1 MRASFYFSFAFFI
14 SLFFVS
20 AALSQERERRGPRFA
35 MQKKQE
41 TPDSLKSKYKYTE
54 AFANGF
60 YSNAGSPA
68 RSASGK
74 PGHGY
79 WQNQADYSIAVT
91 LDASQNKIFGNE
103 TITYTNNS
111 NDSLEFLWLQLDQN
125 LFEDDSRGNAIIP
138 IRGSRNGARGQSF
151 DGGYKISSVSVT
163 SGKGRKKKTSSVR
176 YKISDTR
183 MKVYLPK
190 PLKARGGKINLNIGF
205 SFTSPDYGSD
215 RMGVLETANG
225 KLFTVAQWYP
235 RMCVY
240 DDLNGWN
247 TLPYLG
253 AGEFYLEY
261 GDFNVDI
268 TAPSDH
274 IVVCS
279 GELLNPSDVYTSEQ
293 EKRWDVAAKSDETVF
308 IRSADEVN
316 SLSSRPNNSGPLTW
330 KFRIENARDV
340 AWASSSAFIL
350 DAARIALPSG
360 EQSMA
365 ISAYPVESIGD
376 KAWGRSTEYTKY
388 SVEHYSKKWF
398 EYPYPT
404 AINVAGIVGGMEY
417 PGVSFCS
424 YKATEAGL
432 WGVTDHEFGHNWFP
446 MIVGSNERLYAWM
459 DEGFNSFINI
469 LSTMEFNDGE
479 YYRGE
484 IDMHQQ
490 GKRLAQFENFMGEM
504 EPMISAPDNLKEMSL
519 GLLGYQKPAQV
530 LVLLRNSVLGEERF
544 DEAFKEYVHRWAYK
558 HPGPDDFFRTMENVS
573 GEDLGWF
580 WRSWILNNWKLDQ
593 AVTGVS
599 HKKNFKKVRGATISI
614 KNLEK
619 IPMPV
624 EIEITTVSGNKILKK
639 LPVEIWKRNV
649 EWSFMVD
656 VSEEIKSVVI
666 DPDKKYPDINS
677 ENNVWSAKQ

>member
-1 MRASFYFSFAFFI
+1 MRISFYFFFAFFV

-41 TPDSLKSKYKYTE
+41 TPDSLKSTYKYTE

-60 YSNAGSPA
+60 YSNAGSPT

-74 PGHGY
+74 PGHDY
-79 WQNQADYSIAVT
+79 WQNQADYNIAVT

-111 NDSLEFLWLQLDQN
+111 YDSLEFLWLQLDQN
-125 LFEDDSRGNAIIP
+125 LFEDSSRGNAVIP
-138 IRGSRNGARGQSF
+138 VGGSRNGARAQKF
-151 DGGYKISSVSVT
+151 DGGFKISSVSA
-163 SGKGRKKKTSSVR
+163 SYGRGRKKETKALK
-176 YKISDTR
+176 YKVYETR

-190 PLKARGGKINLNIGF
+190 PLKAEGGKIKLNLDF
-205 SFTSPDYGSD
+205 SFTSPNYGSD
-215 RMGVLETANG
+215 RMGVLETKNG

-279 GELLNPSDVYTSEQ
+279 GELLNPGDVYTAEQ
-293 EKRWDVAAKSDETVF
+293 EKRWGAAEKSDETVF

-316 SLSSRPNNSGPLTW
+316 SPDSRPSSSTLTW
-330 KFRIENARDV
+330 KYRIENARDV

-350 DAARIALPSG
+350 DAARINLPSG
-360 EQSMA
+360 EKAMS
-365 ISAYPVESIGD
+365 ISAYPVESMGE

-398 EYPYPT
+398 EYPYPA

-459 DEGFNSFINI
+459 DEGFNSFINE
-469 LSTMEFNDGE
+469 LSTEVFNGGE
-479 YYRGE
+479 YYRGAG
-484 IDMHQQ
+484 DMHQQ
-490 GKRLAQFENFMGEM
+490 AQRLAQFERFMGEM
-504 EPMISAPDNLKEMSL
+504 EPVISAPDNLKEMSL
-519 GLLGYQKPAQV
+519 GILGYQKPAQV
-530 LVLLRNSVLGEERF
+530 LMMLRNSVLGEERF

-593 AVTGVS
+593 AITGVTY
-599 HKKNFKKVRGATISI
+599 KKNFKKVRGATISI

-624 EIEITTVSGNKILKK
+624 EIEITTVSGKKILKK
-639 LPVEIWKRNV
+639 LPVEVWKRNV
-649 EWSFMVD
+649 EWS
-656 VSEEIKSVVI
+656 I
-666 DPDKKYPDINS
+666 PDKYSIIDFNGRGRSIILKRFLI
-677 ENNVWSAKQ
+677 K

>member
-1 MRASFYFSFAFFI
+1 MRISFFI
-14 SLFFVS
+14 S
-20 AALSQERERRGPRFA
+20 ALVFLCSLSFNAQESFE
-35 MQKKQE
+35 
-41 TPDSLKSKYKYTE
+41 SVYKYTDV
-54 AFANGF
+54 FANNF
-60 YSNAGSPA
+60 YSSDGTST

-74 PGHGY
+74 PGHDY
-79 WQNQADYSIAVT
+79 WQNQADYKIAVT
-91 LDASQNKIFGNE
+91 LDPSQNKIFGNE

-111 NDSLEFLWLQLDQN
+111 HDSLEFLWLQLDQN
-125 LFEDDSRGNAIIP
+125 LFENSSRGNAIVP
-138 IRGSRNGARGQSF
+138 IGGSRNGARGQSF
-151 DGGYKISSVSVT
+151 DGGFKISSVSVT
-163 SGKGRKKKTSSVR
+163 DGKGRKKKTSSMK
-176 YKISDTR
+176 YKIYETR

-190 PLKARGGKINLNIGF
+190 PLKAEGEKIKLNISF

-215 RMGVLETANG
+215 RMGVLETKNG

-261 GDFNVDI
+261 GDFNIDI

-293 EKRWDVAAKSDETVF
+293 EKRWEAATKSDETVF
-308 IRSADEVN
+308 IRNADEIN
-316 SLSSRPNNSGPLTW
+316 SPSSRPSKSSALTW

-350 DAARIALPSG
+350 DAARINLPGG
-360 EQSMA
+360 EKSMA
-365 ISAYPVESIGD
+365 VSAYPVESIGD

-388 SVEHYSKKWF
+388 SIEHYSKKWL
-398 EYPYPT
+398 EYPYPA

-417 PGVSFCS
+417 PGIVFCS
-424 YKATEAGL
+424 YQATEAGL
-432 WGVTDHEFGHNWFP
+432 WGVTDHEFGHIWFP

-459 DEGFNSFINI
+459 DEGFNTFINV
-469 LSTMEFNDGE
+469 LSTMEFNNGE
-479 YYRGE
+479 YYG
-484 IDMHQQ
+484 
-490 GKRLAQFENFMGEM
+490 GKRDMQKQGQRLVKFEEFFGPM
-504 EPMISAPDNLKEMSL
+504 EPIISAPDNLKEMSL
-519 GLLGYQKPAQV
+519 GMLGYQKPAAV
-530 LVLLRNSVLGEERF
+530 LLLLRNSVLGEERF
-544 DEAFKEYVHRWAYK
+544 DEAFKEYVRRWAYK

-593 AVTGVS
+593 AVTNVS
-599 HKKNFKKVRGATISI
+599 YKKNFKKISKAIITI

-624 EIEITTVSGNKILKK
+624 EIEITTASGSKILKN

-656 VSEEIKSVVI
+656 VSEEITSVVI

-677 ENNVWSAKQ
+677 ENNVWPAKEL

>member
-1 MRASFYFSFAFFI
+1 MRALFLYLFVASFFLGLSFSIA
-14 SLFFVS
+14 
-20 AALSQERERRGPRFA
+20 QERRGPRFA

-41 TPDSLKSKYKYTE
+41 NPDDPKSVYKYTE
-54 AFANGF
+54 VFANGF
-60 YSNAGSPA
+60 YSNAGSPT

-74 PGHGY
+74 PGYDY
-79 WQNQADYSIAVT
+79 WQNEADYDIAIT
-91 LDASQNKIFGNE
+91 LDPSENKIFGSE

-111 NDSLEFLWLQLDQN
+111 HDSLEFLWLQLDQN
-125 LFEDDSRGNAIIP
+125 LFEDSSRGNAIIP
-138 IRGSRNGARGQSF
+138 INGSRNGARGQSF

-163 SGKGRKKKTSSVR
+163 DGKGRRQKTTVVK
-176 YKISDTR
+176 YKIYETR
-183 MKVYLPK
+183 MKVYLPQ
-190 PLKARGGKINLNIGF
+190 PLKAEGGKIKLNIAF

-215 RMGVLETANG
+215 RMGVLETKNG

-240 DDLNGWN
+240 DDLSGWN

-261 GDFNVDI
+261 GDFNIDI
-268 TAPSDH
+268 TAPADH

-279 GELLNPSDVYTSEQ
+279 GELLNPSDVYTPLQ
-293 EKRWDVAAKSDETVF
+293 EKRWAAAEKSDETVF

-316 SLSSRPNNSGPLTW
+316 SPNSRPSATTLTW
-330 KFRIENARDV
+330 KFRIENARDA

-350 DAARIALPSG
+350 DAARINLPSG
-360 EQSMA
+360 EKSMA
-365 ISAYPVESIGD
+365 ISAYPIESVGY

-388 SVEHYSKKWF
+388 SIEHYSKKWL
-398 EYPYPT
+398 EYPYST

-432 WGVTDHEFGHNWFP
+432 WGVTDHEFGHIWFP

-459 DEGFNSFINI
+459 DEGFNSFINE
-469 LSTMEFNDGE
+469 LSTMEFNEGE
-479 YYRGE
+479 YYRGPSN
-484 IDMHQQ
+484 MHRQAQ
-490 GKRLAQFENFMGEM
+490 RLAQFETFMGEM
-504 EPMISAPDNLKEMSL
+504 EPMISAPDNLREMSL
-519 GLLGYQKPAQV
+519 GILGYQKPAEV
-530 LVLLRNSVLGEERF
+530 LMMLRNSVLGAERF

-599 HKKNFKKVRGATISI
+599 YKKNFDKIYKAKITI
-614 KNLEK
+614 KNMEK

-624 EIEITTVSGNKILKK
+624 EIEITTASGLKIMKN
-639 LPVEIWKRNV
+639 LPVEVWKRNV

-677 ENNVWSAKQ
+677 SNNVWPLK

>member
-1 MRASFYFSFAFFI
+1 MRVSFYFFFPFFI
-14 SLFFVS
+14 SLFFVN

-35 MQKKQE
+35 MQQKQE

-60 YSNAGSPA
+60 YSNTGSPA

-74 PGHGY
+74 PGRGY
-79 WQNQADYSIAVT
+79 WQNQADYDIAVT

-111 NDSLEFLWLQLDQN
+111 HDSLEFLWLQLDQN
-125 LFEDDSRGNAIIP
+125 LFEDSSRGNAIIP
-138 IRGSRNGARGQSF
+138 IRGSRNGARGQNF

-163 SGKGRKKKTSSVR
+163 DGKGRRQKTTVVK
-176 YKISDTR
+176 YKIYETR
-183 MKVYLPK
+183 MKVYLPQ
-190 PLKARGGKINLNIGF
+190 PLKAEGGKIKLNIGF

-215 RMGVLETANG
+215 RMGVLETKNG

-240 DDLNGWN
+240 DDLSGWN

-261 GDFNVDI
+261 GDFNIDI
-268 TAPSDH
+268 TAPANH

-279 GELLNPSDVYTSEQ
+279 GELLNPGDVYTPLQ
-293 EKRWDVAAKSDETVF
+293 EKRWAAAEKSDETVF
-308 IRSADEVN
+308 IRGADEVN
-316 SLSSRPNNSGPLTW
+316 SPDSRPEGGTLTW
-330 KFRIENARDV
+330 KFRIENARDA

-350 DAARIALPSG
+350 DAARINLPSG
-360 EQSMA
+360 EKSMA
-365 ISAYPVESIGD
+365 VSAYPIESMGD

-388 SVEHYSKKWF
+388 SVEHYSKKWL

-459 DEGFNSFINI
+459 DEGFNSFINK
-469 LSTMEFNDGE
+469 LSTKEFNEGE

-484 IDMHQQ
+484 GNMHQQ
-490 GKRLAQFENFMGEM
+490 AQRLAQFENFMGEM

-544 DEAFKEYVHRWAYK
+544 DEAFKEYIHRWAYK

-599 HKKNFKKVRGATISI
+599 HKKNFEKVRGATISI

-639 LPVEIWKRNV
+639 LPVEVWKRNV
-649 EWSFMVD
+649 EWSFTVD
-656 VSEEIKSVVI
+656 VSEEIRSVVI

-677 ENNVWSAKQ
+677 KNNSWSNE

>member
-1 MRASFYFSFAFFI
+1 MRSSFYFFFAFFV
-14 SLFFVS
+14 SLFFVN
-20 AALSQERERRGPRFA
+20 ATLSQERRGPRFA

-41 TPDSLKSKYKYTE
+41 NPDTLKSTYKYTE
-54 AFANGF
+54 VFANGF
-60 YSNAGSPA
+60 YSNAGSPT
-68 RSASGK
+68 RSASGE
-74 PGHGY
+74 PGHDY
-79 WQNQADYSIAVT
+79 WQNQADYNIAVT

-111 NDSLEFLWLQLDQN
+111 HDSLEFLWLQLDQN
-125 LFEDDSRGNAIIP
+125 LFENSSRGNAIVP

-151 DGGYKISSVSVT
+151 NGGFKISSVSVT
-163 SGKGRKKKTSSVR
+163 DGKGRKKKTSVVK
-176 YKISDTR
+176 YKIHETR

-190 PLKARGGKINLNIGF
+190 PLKAEGGKIKLNIGF

-215 RMGVLETANG
+215 RMGVLETKNG

-261 GDFNVDI
+261 GDFNIDI

-350 DAARIALPSG
+350 DAARISLPSG

-398 EYPYPT
+398 EYPYPA

-459 DEGFNSFINI
+459 DEGFNSFINM

-484 IDMHQQ
+484 IDMQKQ
-490 GKRLAQFENFMGEM
+490 GQRLAQLEEFFGPM

-519 GLLGYQKPAQV
+519 GLLGYQKPAAV
-530 LVLLRNSVLGEERF
+530 LMLLRNSVLGEERF
-544 DEAFKEYVHRWAYK
+544 DEAFKEYVRRWAYK

-580 WRSWILNNWKLDQ
+580 WRSWVLNNWKLDQ

-599 HKKNFKKVRGATISI
+599 YKKNFKKIRGAIISI

-624 EIEITTVSGNKILKK
+624 EIEITTVSGGKILKK

-649 EWSFMVD
+649 EWSFMID
-656 VSEEIKSVVI
+656 ISEEITSIVI

-677 ENNVWSAKQ
+677 ENNVWPAKQL

>member
-1 MRASFYFSFAFFI
+1 MRIPFLYLFVACFFLSSSFSIA
-14 SLFFVS
+14 
-20 AALSQERERRGPRFA
+20 QERRGPRFA

-41 TPDSLKSKYKYTE
+41 NPDAPKSNYKYTE
-54 AFANGF
+54 VFANGF
-60 YSNAGSPA
+60 YSNAGSPT

-74 PGHGY
+74 PGHDY
-79 WQNQADYSIAVT
+79 WQNEADYDIAVT
-91 LDASQNKIFGNE
+91 LDPSENKIFGSE

-111 NDSLEFLWLQLDQN
+111 HDSLEFLWLQLDQN
-125 LFEDDSRGNAIIP
+125 LFEDGSRGNAIIP
-138 IRGSRNGARGQSF
+138 INGSRNGARGQSF

-163 SGKGRKKKTSSVR
+163 DGKGRRQKTAVVK
-176 YKISDTR
+176 YKLYETR
-183 MKVYLPK
+183 MKVYLPQ
-190 PLKARGGKINLNIGF
+190 PLKAEGGKIKLNIAF

-215 RMGVLETANG
+215 RMGVLETKNG
-225 KLFTVAQWYP
+225 KLFTIAQWYP

-240 DDLNGWN
+240 DDLVGWN

-261 GDFNVDI
+261 GDFNIDI
-268 TAPSDH
+268 TAPSEH

-279 GELLNPSDVYTSEQ
+279 GELLNPSDVYTPLQ
-293 EKRWDVAAKSDETVF
+293 EKRWATAEKSDETVF

-316 SLSSRPNNSGPLTW
+316 SPDSRPESGALTW
-330 KFRIENARDV
+330 KFRIENARDA

-350 DAARIALPSG
+350 DAARINLPSG
-360 EQSMA
+360 EKSMA
-365 ISAYPVESIGD
+365 VSAYPIESMGD

-388 SVEHYSKKWF
+388 SIEHYSKKWL
-398 EYPYPT
+398 EYPYST

-432 WGVTDHEFGHNWFP
+432 WGVTDHEFGHIWFP

-459 DEGFNSFINI
+459 DEGFNSFINE
-469 LSTMEFNDGE
+469 LSTMEFNEGE
-479 YYRGE
+479 YYRGPS
-484 IDMHQQ
+484 DMHRQAQ
-490 GKRLAQFENFMGEM
+490 RLAQFETFMGEM

-519 GLLGYQKPAQV
+519 GILGYQKPAQV
-530 LVLLRNSVLGEERF
+530 LMMLRNSVLGAERF

-599 HKKNFKKVRGATISI
+599 YKKNFDKIYKAKITI
-614 KNLEK
+614 KNMEK

-624 EIEITTVSGNKILKK
+624 EIEITTVSGLKIMKN
-639 LPVEIWKRNV
+639 LPVEVWKRNV

-656 VSEEIKSVVI
+656 VSEEISSVII
-666 DPDKKYPDINS
+666 DPDKKYPDVNS
-677 ENNVWSAKQ
+677 ANNVWPVR

>member
-1 MRASFYFSFAFFI
+1 MRTLFLYLFVAGFFLSS
-14 SLFFVS
+14 SLTI
-20 AALSQERERRGPRFA
+20 AQERRGPRFA

-41 TPDSLKSKYKYTE
+41 NPDAPKSVYKYTE
-54 AFANGF
+54 VFANGF
-60 YSNAGSPA
+60 YSNAGSPT

-79 WQNQADYSIAVT
+79 WQNEADYDIAVT
-91 LDASQNKIFGNE
+91 LDPSENKIFGTE

-111 NDSLEFLWLQLDQN
+111 HDSLEFLWLQLDQN
-125 LFEDDSRGNAIIP
+125 LFEDGSRGNAIIP
-138 IRGSRNGARGQSF
+138 INGSRNGARGQSF
-151 DGGYKISSVSVT
+151 DGGYKISSVTVT
-163 SGKGRKKKTSSVR
+163 EGKGGRQKTAVVK
-176 YKISDTR
+176 YKIYETR

-190 PLKARGGKINLNIGF
+190 PLKAGGGKIKLNIGF
-205 SFTSPDYGSD
+205 SFTSPEYGSD
-215 RMGVLETANG
+215 RMGVLETKNG

-261 GDFNVDI
+261 GDFNIDI
-268 TAPSDH
+268 TAPANH

-279 GELLNPSDVYTSEQ
+279 GELLNPSDVYTPLQ
-293 EKRWDVAAKSDETVF
+293 EKRWDAAEKSDETIF

-316 SLSSRPNNSGPLTW
+316 SPNSRPSATTLTW
-330 KFRIENARDV
+330 KFRIERARDA

-350 DAARIALPSG
+350 DAARINLPSG
-360 EQSMA
+360 EKSMA
-365 ISAYPVESIGD
+365 ISAYPIESVGY

-388 SVEHYSKKWF
+388 SIEHYSKKWL
-398 EYPYPT
+398 EYPYST

-424 YKATEAGL
+424 YKATEASL
-432 WGVTDHEFGHNWFP
+432 WGVTDHEFGHIWFP

-459 DEGFNSFINI
+459 DEGFNSFINE
-469 LSTMEFNDGE
+469 LSTMEFNEGE
-479 YYRGE
+479 YYRGPSN
-484 IDMHQQ
+484 MHRQAQ
-490 GKRLAQFENFMGEM
+490 RLAQFETFMGEM
-504 EPMISAPDNLKEMSL
+504 EPMISAPDNLREMSL
-519 GLLGYQKPAQV
+519 GILGYQKPAEV
-530 LVLLRNSVLGEERF
+530 LMMLRNSVLGAERF

-599 HKKNFKKVRGATISI
+599 YKKNFDKIYKAKITI
-614 KNLEK
+614 KNMEK

-624 EIEITTVSGNKILKK
+624 EIEITTASGLKIMKN
-639 LPVEIWKRNV
+639 LPVEVWKRNV

-666 DPDKKYPDINS
+666 DPEKKYPDINS
-677 ENNVWSAKQ
+677 SNNVWPLK

>member
-1 MRASFYFSFAFFI
+1 
-14 SLFFVS
+14 
-20 AALSQERERRGPRFA
+20 
-35 MQKKQE
+35 
-41 TPDSLKSKYKYTE
+41 
-54 AFANGF
+54 
-60 YSNAGSPA
+60 
-68 RSASGK
+68 
-74 PGHGY
+74 
-79 WQNQADYSIAVT
+79 
-91 LDASQNKIFGNE
+91 
-103 TITYTNNS
+103 
-111 NDSLEFLWLQLDQN
+111 
-125 LFEDDSRGNAIIP
+125 
-138 IRGSRNGARGQSF
+138 
-151 DGGYKISSVSVT
+151 
-163 SGKGRKKKTSSVR
+163 
-176 YKISDTR
+176 
-183 MKVYLPK
+183 
-190 PLKARGGKINLNIGF
+190 
-205 SFTSPDYGSD
+205 
-215 RMGVLETANG
+215 
-225 KLFTVAQWYP
+225 
-235 RMCVY
+235 MCVY

-261 GDFNVDI
+261 GDFDI
-268 TAPSDH
+268 SITTPSDH

-279 GELLNPSDVYTSEQ
+279 GELLNPSDVYTPEQ
-293 EKRWDVAAKSDETVF
+293 EKRWGAAEKSDETIF

-316 SLSSRPNNSGPLTW
+316 SPDSRPESGTLTW
-330 KFRIENARDV
+330 RFRIENARDA

-360 EQSMA
+360 EKSMA
-365 ISAYPVESIGD
+365 ISAYPVESMGD

-388 SVEHYSKKWF
+388 SIEHYSKKWL

-404 AINVAGIVGGMEY
+404 AINVAGVVGGMEY

-490 GKRLAQFENFMGEM
+490 GKRLAQFEKFMGEM

-519 GLLGYQKPAQV
+519 GMLGYQKPAAV
-530 LVLLRNSVLGEERF
+530 LMLLRNSVLGEERF

>member
-1 MRASFYFSFAFFI
+1 MRTLFLYLFVASFF
-14 SLFFVS
+14 
-20 AALSQERERRGPRFA
+20 LSSYLTIAQERRGPRFA

-41 TPDSLKSKYKYTE
+41 NPDAPKSTYKYTE
-54 AFANGF
+54 VFANGF
-60 YSNAGSPA
+60 YSNTGSPT

-74 PGHGY
+74 PGHDY
-79 WQNQADYSIAVT
+79 WQNEADYNIAVT
-91 LDASQNKIFGNE
+91 LDPSENKIFGSE

-111 NDSLEFLWLQLDQN
+111 HDSLEFLWLQLDQN
-125 LFEDDSRGNAIIP
+125 LFEDSSRGNAIIP
-138 IRGSRNGARGQSF
+138 INGSRNGARGQSF

-163 SGKGRKKKTSSVR
+163 DGKGRRQKTTAVK
-176 YKISDTR
+176 YKIYETR

-190 PLKARGGKINLNIGF
+190 PLKAEGGEIKLNIGF
-205 SFTSPDYGSD
+205 SFTSPEYGSD
-215 RMGVLETANG
+215 RMGVLETKNG

-261 GDFNVDI
+261 GDFNIDI
-268 TAPSDH
+268 TAPSEH

-279 GELLNPSDVYTSEQ
+279 GELLNPGDVYTAEQ
-293 EKRWDVAAKSDETVF
+293 EKRWGAAEKSDETVF

-316 SLSSRPNNSGPLTW
+316 SPDSRPESGTLTW
-330 KFRIENARDV
+330 KFRIENARDA

-350 DAARIALPSG
+350 DAARINLPSG
-360 EQSMA
+360 EKSMA
-365 ISAYPVESIGD
+365 ISAYPIESMGD

-459 DEGFNSFINI
+459 DEGFNTFINE
-469 LSTMEFNDGE
+469 LSTMEFNGGE

-484 IDMHQQ
+484 LDMHQQ
-490 GKRLAQFENFMGEM
+490 AQRLAQFERFMGEM

-519 GLLGYQKPAQV
+519 GMLGYQKPAAV
-530 LVLLRNSVLGEERF
+530 LMLLRNSVLGEKRF
-544 DEAFKEYVHRWAYK
+544 DEAFKEYVHSWAYK

-593 AVTGVS
+593 AVTDVS
-599 HKKNFKKVRGATISI
+599 YKKNFDKIYKAKITI
-614 KNLEK
+614 KNMEK

-624 EIEITTVSGNKILKK
+624 EIEITTVSGLKIMKN
-639 LPVEIWKRNV
+639 LPVEVWKRNV
-649 EWSFMVD
+649 EWSFMID
-656 VSEEIKSVVI
+656 VSEEISSVII
-666 DPDKKYPDINS
+666 DPDKKYPDVNGA
-677 ENNVWSAKQ
+677 NNVWPRKK

>member
-1 MRASFYFSFAFFI
+1 MRASFYFFFAFFV
-14 SLFFVS
+14 SLFFVN
-20 AALSQERERRGPRFA
+20 ATLSQERRGPRA
-35 MQKKQE
+35 VMQKKQE

-60 YSNAGSPA
+60 YSNAGNPT

-74 PGHGY
+74 PGHDY
-79 WQNQADYSIAVT
+79 WQNQADYNIAVT

-103 TITYTNNS
+103 TVTYTNNS
-111 NDSLEFLWLQLDQN
+111 HDSLEFLWLQLDQN
-125 LFEDDSRGNAIIP
+125 LFEDTSRGNAIIP

-151 DGGYKISSVSVT
+151 SGGFEISSVSVT
-163 SGKGRKKKTSSVR
+163 GGKGRKKKTSVVK
-176 YKISDTR
+176 YKIHETR
-183 MKVYLPK
+183 MKVYLPS
-190 PLKARGGKINLNIGF
+190 PLKAEGGKIKLNIGF

-215 RMGVLETANG
+215 RMGVLETKNG

-235 RMCVY
+235 RVCVY

-268 TAPSDH
+268 TTPSDH

-279 GELLNPSDVYTSEQ
+279 GELLNPEDVYTPEQ
-293 EKRWDVAAKSDETVF
+293 EKRWNAAEKSDETVF

-316 SLSSRPNNSGPLTW
+316 SPDSRPSSSTLTW

-350 DAARIALPSG
+350 DAARITLPSG
-360 EQSMA
+360 EKSMA
-365 ISAYPVESIGD
+365 ISAYPVESMED
-376 KAWGRSTEYTKY
+376 KAWGRSTEYTK
-388 SVEHYSKKWF
+388 SSIEHYSKKWL
-398 EYPYPT
+398 EYPYPA

-417 PGVSFCS
+417 PGIVFCS

-432 WGVTDHEFGHNWFP
+432 WGVTDHEFGHIWFP

-459 DEGFNSFINI
+459 DEGFNTFINV
-469 LSTMEFNDGE
+469 LSTAEFNNGE
-479 YYRGE
+479 YYE
-484 IDMHQQ
+484 
-490 GKRLAQFENFMGEM
+490 GKRDMQKQGQRLAKFEELFGPM

-519 GLLGYQKPAQV
+519 GMLGYQKPAAV
-530 LVLLRNSVLGEERF
+530 LLLLRNSVLGEVRF

-580 WRSWILNNWKLDQ
+580 WRSWVLNNWKLDQ
-593 AVTGVS
+593 AVTNVS
-599 HKKNFKKVRGATISI
+599 YKKNFKKIYKAIITI

-624 EIEITTVSGNKILKK
+624 EIEITTASGSKILKN

-656 VSEEIKSVVI
+656 ISEEITSVVI

-677 ENNVWSAKQ
+677 ENNVWPAKQL

>member
-1 MRASFYFSFAFFI
+1 MRASFYFFFAFFV
-14 SLFFVS
+14 SLFFVN
-20 AALSQERERRGPRFA
+20 ATLSQERRGPRLA

-41 TPDSLKSKYKYTE
+41 NPDTLKSTYKYTE
-54 AFANGF
+54 VFANGF
-60 YSNAGSPA
+60 YSNAGSPT

-74 PGHGY
+74 PGYDY
-79 WQNQADYSIAVT
+79 WQNQADYKIAVT
-91 LDASQNKIFGNE
+91 LDPSQNKIFGNE

-111 NDSLEFLWLQLDQN
+111 HDSLEFLWLQLDQN
-125 LFEDDSRGNAIIP
+125 LFEDSSRGNAVIP
-138 IRGSRNGARGQSF
+138 VGGSRNGARGQGF
-151 DGGYKISSVSVT
+151 DGGYKISSVSAAY
-163 SGKGRKKKTSSVR
+163 GKGGKKKTKALK
-176 YKISDTR
+176 YKIYETR
-183 MKVYLPK
+183 MKISLPK
-190 PLKARGGKINLNIGF
+190 PLKAEGGKIKLNIGF

-215 RMGVLETANG
+215 RMGVLETKNG

-268 TAPSDH
+268 TTPSDH

-279 GELLNPSDVYTSEQ
+279 GELLNPDDVYTPEQ
-293 EKRWDVAAKSDETVF
+293 EKRWNAAEKSDETVF

-316 SLSSRPNNSGPLTW
+316 SPDSRPSSSTLTW

-350 DAARIALPSG
+350 DAARITLPSG
-360 EQSMA
+360 EKSMA
-365 ISAYPVESIGD
+365 ISAYPVESMGD
-376 KAWGRSTEYTKY
+376 KAWGRSTEYTK
-388 SVEHYSKKWF
+388 SSIEHYSKKWL
-398 EYPYPT
+398 EYPYPAAT
-404 AINVAGIVGGMEY
+404 NVAGIVGGMEY
-417 PGVSFCS
+417 PGIVFCS

-432 WGVTDHEFGHNWFP
+432 WGVTDHEFGHIWFP

-459 DEGFNSFINI
+459 DEGFNTFINV
-469 LSTMEFNDGE
+469 LSTAEFNNGE
-479 YYRGE
+479 YYG
-484 IDMHQQ
+484 
-490 GKRLAQFENFMGEM
+490 GKRDMQKQGQRLAKFEELFGPM
-504 EPMISAPDNLKEMSL
+504 EPMISAPGNLKERNL
-519 GLLGYQKPAQV
+519 GMLGYQKPAAV
-530 LVLLRNSVLGEERF
+530 LLLLRNSVLGEERF
-544 DEAFKEYVHRWAYK
+544 DEAFKEYVRRWAYK

-593 AVTGVS
+593 AVTNVS
-599 HKKNFKKVRGATISI
+599 YKKNFNKISKAIITI

-624 EIEITTVSGNKILKK
+624 EIEITTASGRKILKV

-656 VSEEIKSVVI
+656 VSEEITSVVI

-677 ENNVWSAKQ
+677 ENNIWSAKQL

>member
-1 MRASFYFSFAFFI
+1 MALNLEQDSVGAVVLGDYKHISEGDTVKTTGRILEVPVGEALLGRVVDALGIPIDGKGPIAHKEFLPLERLAPGVVDRQPVREPLQTGLKAIDAMIPIGRGQRELIIGDRQTGKTAVAIDAIINQRDTGVICIYNAIGQKQSTIAQVVNTLEEADAMRYTVVVAAAASD
-14 SLFFVS
+14 
-20 AALSQERERRGPRFA
+20 P
-35 MQKKQE
+35 
-41 TPDSLKSKYKYTE
+41 
-54 AFANGF
+54 
-60 YSNAGSPA
+60 
-68 RSASGK
+68 
-74 PGHGY
+74 
-79 WQNQADYSIAVT
+79 
-91 LDASQNKIFGNE
+91 ASQLYVSPYAAC
-103 TITYTNNS
+103 TIGEYFR
-111 NDSLEFLWLQLDQN
+111 DS
-125 LFEDDSRGNAIIP
+125 
-138 IRGSRNGARGQSF
+138 
-151 DGGYKISSVSVT
+151 
-163 SGKGRKKKTSSVR
+163 GRHA
-176 YKISDTR
+176 
-183 MKVYLPK
+183 L
-190 PLKARGGKINLNIGF
+190 
-205 SFTSPDYGSD
+205 
-215 RMGVLETANG
+215 
-225 KLFTVAQWYP
+225 
-235 RMCVY
+235 CVY
-240 DDLNGWN
+240 DDLSGWN

-261 GDFNVDI
+261 GDFNIDI
-268 TAPSDH
+268 TAPANH

-279 GELLNPSDVYTSEQ
+279 GELLNPGDVYTPLQ
-293 EKRWDVAAKSDETVF
+293 EKRWAAAEKSDETVF

-316 SLSSRPNNSGPLTW
+316 SPDSRPESSTLTW

-340 AWASSSAFIL
+340 AWASSSAFIV
-350 DAARIALPSG
+350 DAARINLPSG

-365 ISAYPVESIGD
+365 VSAYPVESIGD

-398 EYPYPT
+398 EYPYPA

-459 DEGFNSFINI
+459 DEGFNSFVNV
-469 LSTMEFNDGE
+469 LSTMEFNEGE

-484 IDMHQQ
+484 LDMHQQ
-490 GKRLAQFENFMGEM
+490 AQRLAQFEKFMGEM

-519 GLLGYQKPAQV
+519 GMLGYQKPAAV
-530 LVLLRNSVLGEERF
+530 LMLLRNSVLGEDRF

-649 EWSFMVD
+649 EWSFTVD

-666 DPDKKYPDINS
+666 DPDKKYPDINT
-677 ENNVWSAKQ
+677 ENNSWNNE